1 MQGVKEDMVIPL
13 SRKTLEAIN
22 SLDISRE
29 DGDDAGGPLL
39 ADQMEAS
46 QAGGSIDSDAEED
59 SPESKEQNNDLG
71 MDTPDNGSTNIDG
84 DMTGGSDIN
93 GDTPQNSMGGNSGS
107 TNNISNEDP
116 SVNPFK
122 GANGKDLMETKLAE
136 LQSNISGILSQ
147 VQTNPNT
154 DFVVV
159 SELEDLLDSVKKLRE
174 TVYVVPIENTE
185 YKYKLAVTS
194 YALLSKDICEYLLK
208 RKTHFVEDDISK

>member
-1 MQGVKEDMVIPL
+1 MVIPL
-13 SRKTLEAIN
+13 SKKTLEAIN

-46 QAGGSIDSDAEED
+46 PAGGSIDSDAEED

-71 MDTPDNGSTNIDG
+71 MNTPDMGSTDMDMGG
-84 DMTGGSDIN
+84 DMTGADGGGM
-93 GDTPQNSMGGNSGS
+93 GDDSSQNSMGGNTGS

-122 GANGKDLMETKLAE
+122 SGYGKDLMETKLAE
-136 LQSNISGILSQ
+136 LQSNISGILNQ

-174 TVYVVPIENTE
+174 IVYVVPIEQIE

-194 YALLSKDICEYLLK
+194 YALLSKDICEHLLK
-208 RKTHFVEDDISK
+208 KKDSFCGR

>member
-1 MQGVKEDMVIPL
+1 MVIPL

-29 DGDDAGGPLL
+29 DGDDEGGPLL

-46 QAGGSIDSDAEED
+46 PAGGSIDSDAEED
-59 SPESKEQNNDLG
+59 SPESKEQSNDLG
-71 MDTPDNGSTNIDG
+71 MDTPDMGSTDIGGDMSGGSDMSGIDG
-84 DMTGGSDIN
+84 DTS
-93 GDTPQNSMGGNSGS
+93 QNSTGGNSSS

-136 LQSNISGILSQ
+136 LQSNISGILDQ

-174 TVYVVPIENTE
+174 TVYVVPIEHTE

>member
-1 MQGVKEDMVIPL
+1 MVIPL
-13 SRKTLEAIN
+13 SKKTLEAIN

-29 DGDDAGGPLL
+29 DGDDTGGTLL
-39 ADQMEAS
+39 ADQMSAS

-59 SPESKEQNNDLG
+59 SPESKEQSNDLG
-71 MDTPDNGSTNIDG
+71 MNTPDMGSTDMSGNIG
-84 DMTGGSDIN
+84 
-93 GDTPQNSMGGNSGS
+93 GDTNGMGGNPSQNPMGGNTDS

-122 GANGKDLMETKLAE
+122 SDNGKDLMETKLAE
-136 LQSNISGILSQ
+136 LQSNVSGILDQ

-159 SELEDLLDSVKKLRE
+159 SELEDLLDSIKKLRE
-174 TVYVVPIENTE
+174 TVYIVPIEKTE
-185 YKYKLAVTS
+185 YRYKLAVTS

-208 RKTHFVEDDISK
+208 KKDSFCGESDISK

>member
-1 MQGVKEDMVIPL
+1 MVIPL
-13 SRKTLEAIN
+13 SKKTLEAIN

-29 DGDDAGGPLL
+29 DGDDTGGPLL

-46 QAGGSIDSDAEED
+46 PAGGSIDSDAKED
-59 SPESKEQNNDLG
+59 SPESKEQSNDLGMG
-71 MDTPDNGSTNIDG
+71 MDTPDMGSTDMGG
-84 DMTGGSDIN
+84 DMTGDTGGMD
-93 GDTPQNSMGGNSGS
+93 GDPSQNSMGGNTGS

-122 GANGKDLMETKLAE
+122 GDNGKDLMETKLAE
-136 LQSNISGILSQ
+136 LQSNVSGILDQ

-159 SELEDLLDSVKKLRE
+159 SELEDLLDSIKKLRE
-174 TVYVVPIENTE
+174 TVYIVPIEKTE

-208 RKTHFVEDDISK
+208 KKDSFCGESDISK